1 MRRRGVSAWLG
12 VLGLLGLC
20 SRAGAQEKPSASAVA
35 QALFEQ
41 ARDDMKRGAYPA
53 ACPKLEE
60 SQRLDP
66 SNGTLLNLVLC
77 EEATGRVASAWLHVH
92 DLADRLPA
100 DDDRRPIAERK
111 LAALSSRV
119 PRLAVRLE
127 PTVPAGTRVLLDDI
141 ELRPSS
147 LGVAIPIDPGSH
159 KLVVAAPGRPELSTQ
174 VTIAEAQQLE
184 WTAQAAPPDAAEG
197 APASAQLLAP
207 SRAPDAS
214 HLPRWVPWTTLGAG
228 VAALVTGGVLAALTL
243 DRRATVLREC
253 PQKQCSDSSTL
264 ASALATAAD
273 GQRLLVGTVVALGVG
288 AAGTGLGA
296 YLVSRGSANATAS
309 PTSASVPA
317 GLVVT
322 YALDF

>member
-1 MRRRGVSAWLG
+1 MRRPGVSALLG
-12 VLGLLGLC
+12 VLGSLGLC
-20 SRAGAQEKPSASAVA
+20 SGAGAQEKPSASAVA

-41 ARDDMKRGAYPA
+41 ARDDMKRGEYPA

-77 EEATGRVASAWLHVH
+77 EEATGKVASAWLHVH
-92 DLADRLPA
+92 DLADRLPP

-111 LAALSSRV
+111 LVALSSRV

-127 PTVPAGTRVLLDDI
+127 SAAPAGTRVLLDDI

-147 LGVAIPIDPGSH
+147 LGVPIPIDPGSH
-159 KLVVAAPGRPELSTQ
+159 KLVVEAPGRPELSAQ

-184 WTAQAAPPDAAEG
+184 WTAQAAPPEMASG
-197 APASAQLLAP
+197 VPASSPPVVP

-214 HLPRWVPWTTLGAG
+214 HLPRWVPWTTLGVG

-243 DRRATVLREC
+243 DRRATVLRDC
-253 PQKQCSDSSTL
+253 PQKQCSDS
-264 ASALATAAD
+264 SALATAAD
-273 GQRLLVGTVVALGVG
+273 GQRLLVGTFVALGVG

-296 YLVSRGSANATAS
+296 YLVSRSSANATAS
-309 PTSASVPA
+309 PASASAPA

>member
-1 MRRRGVSAWLG
+1 MRRRGVSALLG
-12 VLGLLGLC
+12 ALGLLGLC
-20 SRAGAQEKPSASAVA
+20 SRAGAQEKPPSAPAVA

-77 EEATGRVASAWLHVH
+77 EEATGKVASAWLHVH
-92 DLADRLPA
+92 DLADRLPL

-127 PTVPAGTRVLLDDI
+127 PAAPAGTRVLLDDI

-147 LGVAIPIDPGSH
+147 LGVPIPIDPGSH
-159 KLVVAAPGRPELSTQ
+159 KLVVAVPGRPELSAQ

-184 WTAQAAPPDAAEG
+184 WTAQAAPPETAA
-197 APASAQLLAP
+197 AVPASSQPLAA
-207 SRAPDAS
+207 SRPPDAS
-214 HLPRWVPWTTLGAG
+214 HLPRWVPWTTLGVG

-243 DRRATVLREC
+243 DRRATVLRDC
-253 PQKQCSDSSTL
+253 PQKQCTDS
-264 ASALATAAD
+264 SALATAAD
-273 GQRLLVGTVVALGVG
+273 GQRFLVGTFVALGVG

-296 YLVSRGSANATAS
+296 YLVSRGSANTTAS
-309 PTSASVPA
+309 PASGSAPA